1 MVCEEAVMDNQND
14 LIQRPTL
21 SIPAY
26 REPKRPLWLML
37 LGALVMILGL
47 VLVIFA
53 ALNFWG

>member
-1 MVCEEAVMDNQND
+1 MDNQNE

-26 REPKRPLWLML
+26 RQTKRPLWLML
-37 LGALVMILGL
+37 LGGAVMILG
-47 VLVIFA
+47 VAMVILA

>member
-26 REPKRPLWLML
+26 RQTKRPLWLML
-37 LGALVMILGL
+37 LGGIVMILGL
-47 VLVIFA
+47 VLVVLA
-53 ALNFWG
+53 TLNFWG